1 MNWIWLLLI
10 IAVIVIDIM
19 TSNILFSWLGLGFFT
34 AWLAGYYLEL
44 PYQILIAFLIG
55 AVSIVIGNRV
65 TRKYIRKN
73 IHNDPI
79 LVDKI
84 VGKSFTAEHE
94 IENETQ
100 HKINGIYWN
109 VKNEGPIIHQGDTFS
124 VLEIRQNRLIIR
136 KEEN

>member
-19 TSNILFSWLGLGFFT
+19 TSNILFSWLGLGFFI

-84 VGKSFTAEHE
+84 VGKSFRAEHD
-94 IENETQ
+94 IESETQ

-109 VKNEGPIIHQGDTFS
+109 VKNDGPIIHQGDTFS
-124 VLEIRQNRLIIR
+124 VVEIRQNRLIIR